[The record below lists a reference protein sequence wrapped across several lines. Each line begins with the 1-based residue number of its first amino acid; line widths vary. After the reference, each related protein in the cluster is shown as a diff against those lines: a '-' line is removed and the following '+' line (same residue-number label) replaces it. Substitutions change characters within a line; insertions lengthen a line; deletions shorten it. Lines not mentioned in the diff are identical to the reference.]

1 MALYDDFPYT
11 NFHALN
17 LDWIVKKLSELEK
30 GESSDEQS
38 STTTLAN
45 NLAGNYPYTNF
56 HALNL
61 DWIVRSMMELEHEW
75 DSISD
80 NITASAHFS
89 LNPTAEV
96 TGSLQDGLNFDFGLP
111 VGPEGPA
118 GPQGPQG
125 VAGPTGPQGV
135 AGPTGP
141 QGPQGP
147 RGNDNVYTG
156 QADLLSGSLIVQTD
170 TGDFVSDNNSII
182 FIRFNDAV
190 PANANSYPVVIDS
203 NDPHYLSVN
212 NDTLEALSEEIP
224 AGSILAVS
232 WTGGTYYVLTK
243 DFGGSLP
250 DSGVTA
256 GTYGSFTSNS
266 KALYLPI
273 ITVNSKGIIT
283 SASNNNVGYLTN
295 AIWTSIA
302 AGNTEGNL
310 YPSSIP
316 TPYRINVLVY
326 RTSGELSDGYQIL
339 SPSDYEVHFK
349 KNRIMVKLNS
359 AVTGVVTYAVAWG
372 VFTASSH

>member
-1 MALYDDFPYT
+1 MKMALYDNYPYS

-17 LDWIVKKLSELEK
+17 LDWIISEMKKVVE
-30 GESSDEQS
+30 
-38 STTTLAN
+38 
-45 NLAGNYPYTNF
+45 
-56 HALNL
+56 
-61 DWIVRSMMELEHEW
+61 DWEEFQAQFGTV
-75 DSISD
+75 
-80 NITASAHFS
+80 
-89 LNPTAEV
+89 TAEV
-96 TGSLQDGLNFDFGLP
+96 HTGSPANVETTGDFKTGVNFDFTL
-111 VGPEGPA
+111 PA
-118 GPQGPQG
+118 GE
-125 VAGPTGPQGV
+125 TGPQ
-135 AGPTGP
+135 GP

-147 RGNDNVYTG
+147 RGNDNLYTG
-156 QADLLSGSLIVQTD
+156 QADLVNGSLIVQTD
-170 TGDFVSDNNSII
+170 TGDFVSGDNSII
-182 FIRFNDAV
+182 FIRFNNAV
-190 PANANSYPVVIDS
+190 PANANSYPVVVDS

-212 NDTLEALSEEIP
+212 NNSLEALTEEIP

-256 GTYGSFTSNS
+256 GTYGSFTSSS

-273 ITVNSKGIIT
+273 ITVNSKGIVT
-283 SASNNNVGYLTN
+283 SASNNDIGYLTN

-302 AGNTEGNL
+302 AGKTEGNL

-339 SPSDYEVHFK
+339 SPSDYVVHFK
-349 KNRIMVKLNS
+349 NNRIMVKLNS
-359 AVTGVVTYAVAWG
+359 AATGVVTYAVAWG